1 MGRTE
6 ETQQA
11 EAQQAARLAR
21 LAAEEFPPEPGG
33 RINLNPGTMAR
44 PSRRALAAI
53 AAYPED
59 GRCSW
64 PLGQYGAGRE
74 AIQAARRRAAAL
86 WGATPA
92 ITAGTTQTVN
102 LILLNLLIQRG
113 RPCRVL
119 TTGHEH
125 EGGIAGFE
133 RHPGWSVSYLPDD
146 ALTDPALAGEIARR
160 ERPDLLF
167 LSHITWTD
175 GRLLP
180 VEEIRM
186 AVAEACPEAW
196 ALLDAAQSVGLA
208 SLPPGFAE
216 RWELTVASAH
226 KWLAAPS
233 GLGLLWRG
241 ARARAAGPLCW
252 GGHPLDP
259 EAAEGG
265 DEQAGGQ
272 DFSRLC
278 GLAAALDLYA
288 EAGIA
293 AAQAESARKAD
304 RLAEGIHAIL
314 GGAGRGHAFAV
325 PDQPGAWSGAPV
337 PMAGICTV
345 RLEEDPYPLYRALEE
360 ARVHVKCVK
369 GRTPT
374 GVELRQLR
382 LGVPWYTTD
391 AEIGEALERLARCV
405 AALPGAA

>member
-1 MGRTE
+1 MAG
-6 ETQQA
+6 
-11 EAQQAARLAR
+11 ARLAD
-21 LAAEEFPPEPGG
+21 LAAAEFPPEPGG

-53 AAYPED
+53 TCYAED
-59 GRCSW
+59 GRCCW

-74 AIQAARRRAAAL
+74 AIQAARRQAAAI
-86 WGATPA
+86 WGAPPA

-102 LILLNLLIQRG
+102 LILLNFLLHKG

-133 RHPGWSVSYLPDD
+133 RHPGWQVSYLPEE
-146 ALTDPALAGEIARR
+146 ALSDPDLAGRIAAR

-167 LSHITWTD
+167 LSHVTWTD

-180 VEEIRM
+180 VEAIR
-186 AVAEACPEAW
+186 ASVAAACPEAW
-196 ALLDAAQSVGLA
+196 TLLDAAQSVGLTA
-208 SLPPGFAE
+208 LPPGFVE
-216 RWELTVASAH
+216 RWDLAVASAH

-304 RLAEGIHAIL
+304 RLAAGLHAIL
-314 GGAGRGHAFAV
+314 RRARAGHAFAIY
-325 PDQPGAWSGAPV
+325 DQPGAWAEAPA
-337 PMAGICTV
+337 PSAGICTV
-345 RLEEDPYPLYRALEE
+345 RLEADPYPLYRALEE

-369 GRTPT
+369 GRTAT
-374 GVELRQLR
+374 GAILQQLR
-382 LGVPWYTTD
+382 LGVPWYTAD
-391 AEIGEALERLARCV
+391 AEIDEALARAERCV
-405 AALPGAA
+405 GETLGAAREGA